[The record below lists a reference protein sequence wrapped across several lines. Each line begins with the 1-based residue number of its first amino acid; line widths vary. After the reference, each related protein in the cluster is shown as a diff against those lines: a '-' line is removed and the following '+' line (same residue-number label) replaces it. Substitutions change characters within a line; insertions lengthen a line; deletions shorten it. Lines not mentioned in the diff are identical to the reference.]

1 MKQWP
6 NKVEPFTKGLALSSL
21 WLLLLI
27 KITRIKLVL
36 ILTMIFSK
44 DDADMM
50 MMMMII
56 MMMMMMIS
64 PIIATRKDHHHA
76 YHHKERAMY

>member
-36 ILTMIFSK
+36 ILTMIFSLVVVSGMGYKAHHK

-50 MMMMII
+50 MMMMI
-56 MMMMMMIS
+56 S
-64 PIIATRKDHHHA
+64 PTIATRKDHQ
-76 YHHKERAMY
+76 